1 MSRRIAP
8 KCLLLINPSRH
19 RHART
24 GKVQPFGARH
34 SSDAARPFRLSRM
47 LAPTAKSTT
56 KAADIAVS
64 HDLLLRAG
72 FIRQSS
78 AGMYSFLPLGLRV
91 LAKLEKLID
100 REMQSVDGQK
110 VALPC
115 LLPSDGWKK
124 TGRWESTG
132 AEMFKVNDRKGSE
145 FCLAPTH
152 EEEITQLVASERLS
166 WRQLPLRLY
175 QIGRKYRDE
184 ARPRSGLLRARE
196 FVMKDMYT
204 FDVSEEAAMKTY
216 GEVRGAYDRILS
228 ALGIPFAAAEADT
241 GNIGGT
247 RSHEYHFLSKAG
259 EDTVLLCEWCGY
271 TANEE
276 RATGVIKRTSEHDG
290 QVVVLLSDPSE
301 NPPTKRRAVIH
312 VAQHRSINPTKL
324 KQHPMLK
331 GLDLAFPDGLRAEA
345 TTVVALAGDLVLT
358 DVEVAKR
365 KGSSADV
372 PAASIGDFVTV
383 ERGDGCST
391 CASRSETSKKP
402 SPLTSHRAIEI
413 GHTFLLGVKYSSALG
428 ATIRNDR
435 NQVVP
440 MQMGCFGIGV
450 TRTMAAVVEACN
462 DAEGIIWPAAI
473 APFAACVVPSVNRK
487 SPALEQEDVE
497 EGVMAACTALL
508 AAVGEDAGVVIDD
521 RDTLSFGFKMKDA
534 ALVGYPAVVV
544 VGKRYLAERLFEVH
558 DRRTGAVRYVTADEL
573 ALGK

>member
-1 MSRRIAP
+1 MTLTDRRRLIR
-8 KCLLLINPSRH
+8 KCLLGCTLDRYAGRTMMLPSA
-19 RHART
+19 ARC
-24 GKVQPFGARH
+24 H
-34 SSDAARPFRLSRM
+34 SSSAARPFRLSRM
-47 LAPTAKSTT
+47 LTPTAKSTT
-56 KAADIAVS
+56 TAPADVAIS
-64 HDLLLRAG
+64 HELLLRAG

-115 LLPSDGWKK
+115 LLPSDGWKR

-132 AEMFKVNDRKGSE
+132 AEMFKVHDRKGSE

-152 EEEITQLVASERLS
+152 EEEITQLVASEKLS

-196 FVMKDMYT
+196 FVMKDMYS
-204 FDVSEEAAMKTY
+204 FDVSEEAALKTY
-216 GEVRGAYDRILS
+216 EEVRGAYDRILS

-247 RSHEYHFLSKAG
+247 RSHEYHFLSNAG
-259 EDTVLLCEWCGY
+259 EDTVLLCKQCGY

-276 RATGVIKRTSEHDG
+276 RATGIIKRESEHNG
-290 QVVVLLSDPSE
+290 CVVVVLSDPSE
-301 NPPTKRRAVIH
+301 NPPTKRRAVISL
-312 VAQHRSINPTKL
+312 AHRRSVNPTKL
-324 KQHPMLK
+324 KQHPLLK
-331 GLDLAFPDGLRAEA
+331 GLNMSFPNGLKAESSTA
-345 TTVVALAGDLVLT
+345 EQPGDLVFT

-365 KGSSADV
+365 KAVPDDVSSAHT
-372 PAASIGDFVTV
+372 GDFVTI
-383 ERGDGCST
+383 EPGDGCSACST
-391 CASRSETSKKP
+391 HSP
-402 SPLTSHRAIEI
+402 SPLESHRAIEI
-413 GHTFLLGVKYSSALG
+413 GHTFLLGAKYSSALG

-435 NQVVP
+435 NEVVP

-450 TRTMAAVVEACN
+450 TRAMAAIVEASN
-462 DAEGIIWPAAI
+462 DSEGIIWPPAI
-473 APFAACVVPSVNRK
+473 APFAACLVPFVNRK
-487 SPALEQEDVE
+487 SGAQEQADVE
-497 EGVMAACTALL
+497 QGVEAACEALL
-508 AAVGEDAGVVIDD
+508 VSDVGGEGGVVIDD
-521 RDTLSFGFKMKDA
+521 RDTVSFGFKMKDA

-544 VGKRYLAERLFEVH
+544 VGKRYLAERLLEVH